1 MKASRNEEVIMS
13 VAGITCPTVFDA
25 DLPTV
30 SYEDAP
36 TPAAAHASLKNA
48 REQFPIAMGAH
59 GPEILSYELAHTALR
74 DHRMA
79 PPPGLGLEA
88 QGITS
93 GPLWDRVVTSL
104 LSINGEDHARMRR
117 LLAKAFT
124 PRAVG
129 RLDGVIVDII
139 TELTDPLVPLGR
151 SEIVADIAR
160 PYPVPVICE
169 LLGAPAKDWQLF
181 SEWADEFFKT
191 FTWKAAEY
199 QSDILAAWAELD
211 DYVDAMVAERRN
223 SPTDDLICELIRA
236 EDDGDRL
243 SMAELRMLAGGLL
256 MAGTDTTRNQVAAAI
271 DVLCDYP
278 EQWDLLGEH
287 PEMAMKAVE
296 ELMRFHP
303 VTFGVM
309 RMTTDDVEYEGVV
322 IPAGTFVVVNT
333 AAANRDTTVYDDP
346 DRLDITREGAAPM
359 QSFGAGAHYCLGSNL
374 ARREIA
380 EALRVMSRR
389 MRNLRRGGP
398 APWKPLVGISG
409 PAALP
414 VEFDAA

>member
-1 MKASRNEEVIMS
+1 MS
-13 VAGITCPTVFDA
+13 LTSVKRPTIFEA

-36 TPAAAHASLKNA
+36 TPAAAHESLKQA

-59 GPEILSYELAHTALR
+59 GPEILGYELAHTALR

-93 GPLWDRVVTSL
+93 GPLWDRVTATL
-104 LSINGEDHARMRR
+104 LSVNGADHARLRR
-117 LLAKAFT
+117 LLSKAFT

-129 RLDGVIVDII
+129 RLDTTITDII
-139 TELTDPLVPLGR
+139 TSLTDPLMADGR

-169 LLGAPAKDWQLF
+169 LLGAPKDDWQLF
-181 SEWADEFFKT
+181 SVWADEFFKT
-191 FTWKAAEY
+191 FTFNAAAYEP
-199 QSDILAAWAELD
+199 DILKAWGELD
-211 DYVDAMVAERRN
+211 DYVDGMVAERRN
-223 SPTDDLICELIRA
+223 TPTDDLISELIRA

-243 SMAELRMLAGGLL
+243 TMAELRMLAGGLL

-271 DVLCDYP
+271 DILCDHP
-278 EQWDLLGEH
+278 DQWDLLAEH
-287 PEMAMKAVE
+287 PELAMNAVE
-296 ELMRFHP
+296 ELMRFYP

-309 RMTTDDVEYEGVV
+309 RMTTEDVEYEGVV
-322 IPAGTFVVVNT
+322 IPAGTFVMVNS
-333 AAANRDTTVYDDP
+333 AAANRDADVYKDP
-346 DRLDITREGAAPM
+346 DVLDITREGAAPM
-359 QSFGAGAHYCLGSNL
+359 QSFGAGAHYCLGANL

-380 EALRVMSRR
+380 EALTVMAGR
-389 MRNLRRGGP
+389 MRNLRRAGP
-398 APWKPLVGISG
+398 APWKPMVGISG
-409 PAALP
+409 PAVLP
-414 VEFDAA
+414 VEFEAA